1 MESLRAK
8 LAETEE
14 ELASTRRAVSLL
26 EEKLQCMPAL
36 EEKVRGMADLE
47 ARVKDV
53 ERLEERVKALGERED
68 RLREGGAAASLQVA
82 AVRSTTDPASEDCMA
97 DVRTQRLLCPIEL
110 SLSDACRHVE
120 ANKPSNRMP
129 PFFIL

>member
-1 MESLRAK
+1 LESLRAK

-82 AVRSTTDPASEDCMA
+82 AVRGITDPASEDCMA
-97 DVRTQRLLCPIEL
+97 DVRTQRLPLAYRTFIE
-110 SLSDACRHVE
+110 
-120 ANKPSNRMP
+120 
-129 PFFIL
+129 

>member
-26 EEKLQCMPAL
+26 EEKLQGMPAL

-53 ERLEERVKALGERED
+53 ERLEEKVKALGERED
-68 RLREGGAAASLQVA
+68 RLREGGAAAGLPVT
-82 AVRSTTDPASEDCMA
+82 AVRGTAEPASEDCMA
-97 DVRTQRLLCPIEL
+97 DVRTQIIQL
-110 SLSDACRHVE
+110 SLNDACRHVE
-120 ANKPSNRMP
+120 ATKPSNRMP
-129 PFFIL
+129 PSFSIL